1 MKYFIIITLLF
12 WGTYSQTYAQV
23 YTDFTTDDI
32 EGNTIKL
39 STYIDKGPVML
50 GFWRS
55 WCASCKEEQRSMKF
69 IYEKY
74 KPEGFTYI
82 GVNIDNQKTVSKVK
96 AYVSSMGFTFPVIV
110 DTDKKIFELYGGSE
124 DAVPYYLIIGKDKKV
139 LHTHLGYKSGDEK
152 MIEDEIKEALGIK

>member
-1 MKYFIIITLLF
+1 MKHLFTILLF
-12 WGTYSQTYAQV
+12 FATSFQIFPQV
-23 YTDFTTDDI
+23 YTDFTAEDI
-32 EGNTIKL
+32 EGNTITL
-39 STYIDKGPVML
+39 SAYLEKGPVML

-55 WCASCKEEQRSMKF
+55 WCSSCKEEQRCMKF

-96 AYVSSMGFTFPVIV
+96 SYVSSMGFTFSVIV

-139 LHTHLGYKSGDEK
+139 LHTHLGFKSGDEK
-152 MIEDEIKEALGIK
+152 IIENEIKKALEIIK